1 MSFLEKAR
9 GKTRELLKL
18 YFRYGSIVYD
28 VAKYAIVSSII
39 LSLVS
44 YLLNQLSLFLLK
56 TAGRVAISTG

>member
-44 YLLNQLSLFLLK
+44 FLLSTK
-56 TAGRVAISTG
+56 AGILPHSCGR